1 MRMVKHACRN
11 FFLSIFVTVT
21 IMIFLSDVS
30 VTFIEKTDPS
40 NPLKKE
46 NYWKNTLKT
55 FAPNGLNIAEYV

>member
-1 MRMVKHACRN
+1 
-11 FFLSIFVTVT
+11 
-21 IMIFLSDVS
+21 MIFLSDVS